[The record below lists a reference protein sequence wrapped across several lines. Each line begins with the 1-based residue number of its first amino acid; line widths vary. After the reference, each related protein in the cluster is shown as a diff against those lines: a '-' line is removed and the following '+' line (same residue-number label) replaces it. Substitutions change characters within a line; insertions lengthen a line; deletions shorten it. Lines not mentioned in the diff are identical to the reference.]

1 MEFIP
6 YTVELPLKGMELQEK
21 KDDKDEEYFSKLI
34 KRSPKVK
41 GAY

>member
-6 YTVELPLKGMELQEK
+6 YTVELPLKGMELQGK

-34 KRSPKVK
+34 KR
-41 GAY
+41 AQR